1 VGPLPPASS
10 YLPGLASAK
19 ETSKHVEQMEIKLVR
34 RFDVIAG
41 GVGIVAAAF
50 AVAVGTVAAS
60 ASTTTLPGNAST
72 VNAVSDCSGAT
83 AWHFVLPDG
92 GDTPR
97 PTFVSITA
105 VFKTAGTITYSGP
118 FTHNGTQSPDD
129 GTGFV
134 TPTADTLL
142 SATAVANG
150 ADADDF
156 FVLSSIICSGA
167 AASTISTSVFN
178 AATNAA
184 WVGTEVTPASAYDTS
199 TVTAG
204 ATGTVSYTFFSS
216 ATCEGDGAHAGTVAV
231 GTRSSTESALAAG
244 SYSFRARY
252 NGDATH
258 TASTSPCEPFSV
270 KAPPTGPTST
280 SITTAVF
287 DAASNAVVIGGNLA
301 VGGSVYDTSNVTAGA
316 AGTVSYKFWTNGDCG
331 VSEDVAGT
339 AAGTALALGSHSI
352 VQGPLPAGSYSF
364 NAAYASDNTDLFT
377 GSTGACEAFTVVT
390 GGGPS
395 TPSPVPTATPE
406 GAVLAATGGNTPA
419 QALAMLLIVFGLFV
433 IVGGALAWRRRRI

>member
-1 VGPLPPASS
+1 
-10 YLPGLASAK
+10 
-19 ETSKHVEQMEIKLVR
+19 MESKLVR

-41 GVGIVAAAF
+41 GMAIVAAAF

-72 VNAVSDCSGAT
+72 VNAASDCSGAT

-92 GDTPR
+92 GDSPR

-118 FTHNGTQSPDD
+118 FTHDGTQSPDD

-134 TPTADTLL
+134 TPTADILL

-167 AASTISTSVFN
+167 SASTISTSVFN

-184 WVGTEVTPASAYDTS
+184 WVGTEVAPASAYDTS

-216 ATCEGDGAHAGTVAV
+216 GTCEGGGVNAGTVAV

-252 NGDATH
+252 NGDGTH
-258 TASTSPCEPFSV
+258 AASTSPCEPFSV
-270 KAPPTGPTST
+270 AATPTGPTSN
-280 SITTAVF
+280 
-287 DAASNAVVIGGNLA
+287 AALIGGNLA
-301 VGGSVYDTSNVTAGA
+301 VGGSVYDTSTVTAGA

-331 VSEDVAGT
+331 VSEGVAGT
-339 AAGTALALGSHSI
+339 DAGTNLALGSHSI
-352 VQGPLPAGSYSF
+352 VKGPLPAGSYSF
-364 NAAYASDNTDLFT
+364 NAVYASDNTDLFT

-390 GGGPS
+390 GGVGGS
-395 TPSPVPTATPE
+395 APSPVPTATPE

-419 QALAMLLIVFGLFV
+419 QALALLLIVFGLFV
-433 IVGGALAWRRRRI
+433 MVGGVLAWRRRRI